1 MARQS
6 SLRVLAKKHKWGP
19 VKRKLLNQKAQEA
32 LDAIGASH
40 IRAEQMTAS
49 LDLQERKLIEIARI
63 MNKHPEVLVVDET
76 TTALSQKGREI
87 IYNIME
93 QMKKKKTKRW
103 FSSPMI
109 WKRLWKNAMH

>member
-1 MARQS
+1 MQS
-6 SLRVLAKKHKWGP
+6 VP
-19 VKRKLLNQKAQEA
+19 
-32 LDAIGASH
+32 AIFVT
-40 IRAEQMTAS
+40 EQMTAS

-93 QMKKKKTKRW
+93 QMKKEKQSGG
-103 FSSPMI
+103 FHLP
-109 WKRLWKNAMH
+109 

>member
-1 MARQS
+1 
-6 SLRVLAKKHKWGP
+6 
-19 VKRKLLNQKAQEA
+19 
-32 LDAIGASH
+32 
-40 IRAEQMTAS
+40 MTAS

-93 QMKKKKTKRW
+93 QMKKENKAVV
-103 FSSPMI
+103 FISHDLEEIME
-109 WKRLWKNAMH
+109 NAMH